1 MAGIT
6 RRGHST
12 FAIRDFG
19 GIWINKPTVQ
29 SQGFDVSWEIPG
41 SLTLSDD
48 LIAVWNIIS
57 HSLLQSHVA
66 SMIYA
71 LRLKTHG
78 GWALAREELIKI
90 LGRGELLDYFL
101 GDTVALKSFLKMVIE
116 GIYCHVS
123 DSNLGFFFFFFTFSC

>member
-1 MAGIT
+1 M
-6 RRGHST
+6 
-12 FAIRDFG
+12 
-19 GIWINKPTVQ
+19 Q

-123 DSNLGFFFFFFTFSC
+123 DSNLGFFFFFFHFQLLIRVLL